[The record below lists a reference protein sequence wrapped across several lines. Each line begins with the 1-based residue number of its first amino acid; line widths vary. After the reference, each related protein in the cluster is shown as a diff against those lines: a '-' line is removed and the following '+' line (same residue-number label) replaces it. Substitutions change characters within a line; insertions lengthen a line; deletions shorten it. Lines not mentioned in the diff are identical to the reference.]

1 MKRIGFIG
9 IGLMGSG
16 MAKNLLSAGYPL
28 VVWNRTK
35 SKAEELLTRGALWAG
50 SPSDVARQAD
60 VVFTMLS
67 ADQQVKEVLLG
78 AGGVCEAVHQG
89 HIIIDSSTVSPKTS
103 RELYE
108 AFAAKGAD
116 FLDAPVTGSAPQAEA
131 GNLGFMVGGKKEVFE
146 ACVPM
151 FQAMGHSWTYMGETG
166 AGTTT
171 KLANNTMSAINLL
184 SFIEGLTIARQGGIN
199 PEDFVKVVSSGGAHS
214 KMVENKADL
223 ILSGNTAAQ
232 FASVLMNKDL
242 GLALQ
247 MAEELGVAAPV
258 LGIAKQILRMA
269 VGKGF
274 GEEDIAAIY
283 KLYQDWA

>member
-1 MKRIGFIG
+1 VKNIGFIG
-9 IGLMGSG
+9 LGLMGSG
-16 MAKNLLSAGYPL
+16 MAKNLLAAGYPL

-35 SKAEELLTRGALWAG
+35 QKAEELLSRGAIWAN
-50 SPSDVARQAD
+50 SPAEVAQQTD

-67 ADQQVKEVLLG
+67 ADQQVKDILLG
-78 AGGVCEAVHQG
+78 TGGVYETVRKGQ
-89 HIIIDSSTVSPKTS
+89 IIVDSSTVSPKTS

-108 AFAAKGAD
+108 AFYGKEAD

-131 GNLGFMVGGKKEVFE
+131 GKLGFMVGGKKEVFE
-146 ACVPM
+146 KSIEL
-151 FQAMGHSWTYMGETG
+151 FQSMGHSWTYMGESG

-214 KMVENKADL
+214 KMVENKAAL
-223 ILSGNTAAQ
+223 VLSGNTAPQ
-232 FASVLMNKDL
+232 FANVLMNKDL

-247 MAEELGVAAPV
+247 MAEELKVAAPV

-269 VGKGF
+269 VNKGL
-274 GEEDIAAIY
+274 GEEDISAIS
-283 KLYQDWA
+283 KLYQEWA